1 MSTSLRN
8 PRTPVPQKGHQVRL
22 LQGGGELF
30 AAMVQA
36 IEASTFEVRLET
48 YIFHA
53 DSAAQRI
60 ADALIRAAQRGVS
73 VFLVVDGV
81 GTPELP
87 AHWVERFNEAGVQ
100 WQIFMPLGRLGLLI
114 PSRWRRLH
122 RKLCVVDGALAFCG
136 GINLLDD
143 RMDHIQGSL
152 PAPRLDFAVQV
163 RGPAVRDMH
172 EVMAR
177 FWVRVE
183 AVRTLQEADFSLG
196 WQALNTLVQ
205 QAFENGAHPDQM
217 ELLSPNGVRAALVLR
232 DNLSH
237 RWHIERMYRKAIASA
252 RQDIWIANAYF
263 LPGSKLRK
271 ALMHAARRGVR
282 VRLLLQGRWKY
293 VLQRHAVR
301 QVYAELL
308 AAGVEICEYV
318 PSELHAKVAVVDG
331 RWTTVGSSNLDPLS
345 LLMAREA
352 NMVVVDDDFAQD
364 LVGRLQH
371 AAEHECRWIDAHT
384 LQQRSF
390 WSRRLDAGAFALVRT
405 MLFVLGQRY

>member
-1 MSTSLRN
+1 MSTSLHN
-8 PRTPVPQKGHQVRL
+8 PRTPVPQKGHQVLL
-22 LQGGGELF
+22 LQGGDALF
-30 AAMVQA
+30 AAMVLA
-36 IEASTFEVRLET
+36 IDASTHEVRLET

-53 DSAAQRI
+53 DPAAQRI
-60 ADALIRAAQRGVS
+60 VDALIRAAQRGVS

-87 AHWVERFNEAGVQ
+87 DKWIQGFKAVGVQ

-122 RKLCVVDGALAFCG
+122 RKLCVVDGTLAFCG
-136 GINLLDD
+136 GINVLDD
-143 RMDHIQGSL
+143 RMDHIQGTL

-163 RGPAVRDMH
+163 KGPAVRQIH

-183 AVRTLQEADFSLG
+183 AVRTLQEADFSSG

-205 QAFENGAHPDQM
+205 QAFENGAHPDQI

-331 RWTTVGSSNLDPLS
+331 RWATVGSSNLDPLS

-364 LVGRLQH
+364 LAGRLQH

-390 WSRRLDAGAFALVRT
+390 WDRRLDAGAFALVRM

>member
-1 MSTSLRN
+1 
-8 PRTPVPQKGHQVRL
+8 
-22 LQGGGELF
+22 
-30 AAMVQA
+30 
-36 IEASTFEVRLET
+36 
-48 YIFHA
+48 
-53 DSAAQRI
+53 
-60 ADALIRAAQRGVS
+60 
-73 VFLVVDGV
+73 
-81 GTPELP
+81 
-87 AHWVERFNEAGVQ
+87 
-100 WQIFMPLGRLGLLI
+100 
-114 PSRWRRLH
+114 
-122 RKLCVVDGALAFCG
+122 
-136 GINLLDD
+136 
-143 RMDHIQGSL
+143 
-152 PAPRLDFAVQV
+152 
-163 RGPAVRDMH
+163 
-172 EVMAR
+172 
-177 FWVRVE
+177 
-183 AVRTLQEADFSLG
+183 VRTLQEADFSSG

-205 QAFENGAHPDQM
+205 QAFENGAHPDQI

-263 LPGSKLRK
+263 LPGFKLRK

-301 QVYAELL
+301 QVYGELL

-331 RWTTVGSSNLDPLS
+331 RWATVGSSNLDPLS

-352 NMVVVDDDFAQD
+352 NMVVVDDDFAKD
-364 LVGRLQH
+364 LAGRLQH

-390 WSRRLDAGAFALVRT
+390 WDRRLDAGAFALVRM